1 MSYTYFKFVLDS
13 ETAKERKRSA
23 GCSAVSYCNV
33 VCIVKSLNENKY
45 TDFFL
50 QYIQLIISNEFQ
62 YKMYRCKI
70 YYV

>member
-23 GCSAVSYCNV
+23 GCSAVLYYNV

-45 TDFFL
+45 TDFFT
-50 QYIQLIISNEFQ
+50 
-62 YKMYRCKI
+62 I
-70 YYV
+70 YTIDYFK